1 MNTMRSNLQVAE
13 TIQLQLGGSRFELM
27 TGSHSF
33 VGDVNY
39 LSFQVGR
46 NPKGVTHVRVTL
58 DADDTYTVTFFKFN
72 RRTLEL
78 KMLASVDGVYADQL
92 RATFTMHTGLLTSL

>member
-1 MNTMRSNLQVAE
+1 MNTTRSNLQVAE
-13 TIQLQLGGSRFELM
+13 TIQLQLGGGRFDVM

-58 DADDTYTVTFFKFN
+58 DANDTYSITFYKFN

-78 KMLASVDGVYADQL
+78 KTLASVDGVYADQL
-92 RATFTMHTGLLTSL
+92 RATFTTHTGLLTSL